1 MAPTPTEKNDWSIQM
16 NSDKR
21 IQNLV
26 LVALF
31 AALTLMGT
39 MIKIPLPTGAF
50 IHFGNSVVLL
60 AVLLIGY
67 WQGALAG
74 GIGFFV
80 FDILN
85 GFAAEAPY
93 FLVESFVV
101 GAAAYVA
108 FSVFKRKPTHIW
120 QVIIIG
126 ICAGI
131 AKFVMSVIKATVMA
145 MIAGAQLKPAFF
157 AALATMPATVINIFS
172 TILIVSLVYFPLR
185 RAMQLIFHNQPV

>member
-60 AVLLIGY
+60 AVLLVGY

-74 GIGFFV
+74 GIGF
-80 FDILN
+80 L
-85 GFAAEAPY
+85 
-93 FLVESFVV
+93 S
-101 GAAAYVA
+101 
-108 FSVFKRKPTHIW
+108 
-120 QVIIIG
+120 
-126 ICAGI
+126 
-131 AKFVMSVIKATVMA
+131 
-145 MIAGAQLKPAFF
+145 
-157 AALATMPATVINIFS
+157 
-172 TILIVSLVYFPLR
+172 
-185 RAMQLIFHNQPV
+185 LIF

>member
-1 MAPTPTEKNDWSIQM
+1 MKSN
-16 NSDKR
+16 KR

-26 LVALF
+26 LIALF

-50 IHFGNSVVLL
+50 LHFGNAVVLL
-60 AVLLIGY
+60 
-67 WQGALAG
+67 
-74 GIGFFV
+74 
-80 FDILN
+80 
-85 GFAAEAPY
+85 AEAPY
-93 FLVESFVV
+93 FLVESFIV
-101 GAAAYVA
+101 GAAAYLA
-108 FSVFKRKPTHIW
+108 FSFFKRKPTRIR
-120 QVIIIG
+120 QIIIIG

-131 AKFVMSVIKATVMA
+131 AKFIMSVIKATVMS

-185 RAMQLIFHNQPV
+185 HAMQIIFHNQPV

>member
-1 MAPTPTEKNDWSIQM
+1 MYGMAPTPTEKNDWSIQM

-60 AVLLIGY
+60 AVLLVGY

-74 GIGFFV
+74 GIGFC
-80 FDILN
+80 L
-85 GFAAEAPY
+85 
-93 FLVESFVV
+93 
-101 GAAAYVA
+101 
-108 FSVFKRKPTHIW
+108 
-120 QVIIIG
+120 
-126 ICAGI
+126 
-131 AKFVMSVIKATVMA
+131 
-145 MIAGAQLKPAFF
+145 
-157 AALATMPATVINIFS
+157 
-172 TILIVSLVYFPLR
+172 
-185 RAMQLIFHNQPV
+185 

>member
-1 MAPTPTEKNDWSIQM
+1 MKSN
-16 NSDKR
+16 KR

-26 LVALF
+26 LIALF

-50 IHFGNSVVLL
+50 LHFGNAVVLL

-74 GIGFFV
+74 GIGFFI

-93 FLVESFVV
+93 FLVESFIV
-101 GAAAYVA
+101 GAAAYLA
-108 FSVFKRKPTHIW
+108 FSFFKRKPTRIR
-120 QVIIIG
+120 QIIIIG

-131 AKFVMSVIKATVMA
+131 AKFIMSVIKATVMS

-172 TILIVSLVYFPLR
+172 TILIVTLVYFPLR
-185 RAMQLIFHNQPV
+185 HAMQIIFHNQPV

>member
-1 MAPTPTEKNDWSIQM
+1 MKTDRK
-16 NSDKR
+16 

-26 LVALF
+26 LIALF
-31 AALTLMGT
+31 AALTLIGT

-74 GIGFFV
+74 GIGFFI

-101 GAAAYVA
+101 GAAAYLA
-108 FSVFKRKPTHIW
+108 FTLFKQKPTRVS
-120 QVIIIG
+120 QIIVIG
-126 ICAGI
+126 IFAGI
-131 AKFVMSVIKATVMA
+131 AKFVMSVIKATVMG
-145 MIAGAQLKPAFF
+145 MIAGAQFKPAFF

-172 TILIVSLVYFPLR
+172 TILIVSLVFFPLR
-185 RAMQLIFHNQPV
+185 RAMQLIFHNQPA

>member
-60 AVLLIGY
+60 AVLLVGY

-101 GAAAYVA
+101 L
-108 FSVFKRKPTHIW
+108 SLIHI
-120 QVIIIG
+120 
-126 ICAGI
+126 
-131 AKFVMSVIKATVMA
+131 
-145 MIAGAQLKPAFF
+145 
-157 AALATMPATVINIFS
+157 
-172 TILIVSLVYFPLR
+172 
-185 RAMQLIFHNQPV
+185 